1 MICKNLQT
9 SRHWPLPS
17 FFVIDPGD
25 PYKVDQIPPSRITD
39 FKVTAHLPKEPYGP
53 ARLEFTWT
61 APGDDFSIGRAV
73 KYKFYCGYFPNS
85 LDYDSCKSIS
95 TTTKFARVPGT
106 SEYFEETDFR
116 DFDKEVFFAI
126 RTSDE
131 RNESEESNIV
141 SVFLKSMTTSKFVY
155 IYFVTVTRV
164 SISYARRERSRI
176 FTQKMR

>member
-9 SRHWPLPS
+9 SRHWPMPS

-39 FKVTAHLPKEPYGP
+39 FKVTAHLSKEPYGS
-53 ARLEFTWT
+53 ARLRFTWT

-73 KYKFYCGYFPNS
+73 KYKFYCGQDRNN

-141 SVFLKSMTTSKFVY
+141 SVFLKSVTTSKFVF
-155 IYFVTVTRV
+155 IL
-164 SISYARRERSRI
+164 
-176 FTQKMR
+176 